1 MGSSEVGCLGG
12 SGRTGTVLACMAVLA
27 GVPPA
32 QAVAWVRASYR
43 PEAVETAD
51 QEAWVQW
58 FAEWVDAHP
67 EASGVMPASGD
78 IPAQAAESN

>member
-1 MGSSEVGCLGG
+1 
-12 SGRTGTVLACMAVLA
+12 MAVLA

-58 FAEWVDAHP
+58 FADWMDDHP
-67 EASGVMPASGD
+67 EASASHAGLG
-78 IPAQAAESN
+78 

>member
-1 MGSSEVGCLGG
+1 
-12 SGRTGTVLACMAVLA
+12 VLACMAVLA

-32 QAVAWVRASYR
+32 RAVAWVRASYR

-51 QEAWVQW
+51 QEAWVKW

-67 EASGVMPASGD
+67 EASASHAGVG
-78 IPAQAAESN
+78 